1 VPDRPGGIDRYL
13 FVGGSV
19 RETFPFLPQLT
30 DLKGM
35 RSASGYDPLAS
46 TRYLE
51 TVGGMQL
58 TGAVSRPGQFL
69 RRRSPL
75 LDLLRITLVLVRA
88 RQAPARTP
96 AWFERTGVADG
107 LVRYQYRPR
116 VDDAFLVG
124 RAVVASDHEIR
135 TALDGRRLFDPR
147 TAALVERPAAAA
159 AGGQVGHVRW
169 STNRMEARIVAA
181 GRSILVL
188 SQAWAPGWTARV
200 DSRRARLLRVDGILS
215 GVEVPPG
222 AHRVRLEYRTPGLE
236 AGFGISVATLLALL
250 AATVLSARRLS
261 RVG

>member
-1 VPDRPGGIDRYL
+1 VQG
-13 FVGGSV
+13 V
-19 RETFPFLPQLT
+19 FPFLPQLT

-75 LDLLRITLVLVRA
+75 LDLLRISLVLVPQ

-96 AWFERTGVADG
+96 PWLERSGVAGG
-107 LVRYQYRPR
+107 LVRYEYRPR
-116 VDDAFLVG
+116 VPDAFLVG
-124 RAVVASDHEIR
+124 RAVVASEREIAA
-135 TALDGRRLFDPR
+135 ALDGRRAFDPR
-147 TAALVERPAAAA
+147 GAALVEQPAVADS
-159 AGGQVGHVRW
+159 AGRVAQVRW
-169 STNRMEARIVAA
+169 SANHVEARVVAT

-188 SQAWAPGWTARV
+188 SQAWAPGWSARV
-200 DSRRARLLRVDGILS
+200 DSRRAPVLRVDGILS

-222 AHRVRLEYRTPGLE
+222 AHRIRLEYRTLGLE
-236 AGFGISVATLLALL
+236 AGFGISIATLLALAL
-250 AATVLSARRLS
+250 TATVLSARRLS